1 MQTLSSPFPENV
13 PQDLQKHT
21 TNLHFLSS
29 SVARMPEP
37 MHHERIM
44 NPRLFSASST
54 SLSIQNVVFLCSIP
68 GGHFM
73 HPSTPLVEE
82 LENVPRGHG
91 NNVATSQFLSGI
103 LLNPVA
109 KRAEVKCVF
118 IWG

>member
-1 MQTLSSPFPENV
+1 
-13 PQDLQKHT
+13 
-21 TNLHFLSS
+21 
-29 SVARMPEP
+29 
-37 MHHERIM
+37 
-44 NPRLFSASST
+44 
-54 SLSIQNVVFLCSIP
+54 
-68 GGHFM
+68 M